1 MNNYRNQKTVQK
13 NIEIKQKLLQSRNE
27 KMKSYKSYESYFGY
41 TKRKSKKIYYLSKL
55 LEFRNNA
62 KKIWGVMKELIGKI
76 RNIESSFPKTFV
88 ILKKEMSEI
97 KVIAEEFHNFFT
109 NVGPNLAKKSPK
121 FLKLIH

>member
-55 LEFRNNA
+55 LEFRNNS

>member
-1 MNNYRNQKTVQK
+1 
-13 NIEIKQKLLQSRNE
+13 
-27 KMKSYKSYESYFGY
+27 MKSYKSYESYFGY
-41 TKRKSKKIYYLSKL
+41 TKRKSKKIYYFSKL

>member
-1 MNNYRNQKTVQK
+1 
-13 NIEIKQKLLQSRNE
+13 
-27 KMKSYKSYESYFGY
+27 MKSYKSYESYFGY
-41 TKRKSKKIYYLSKL
+41 TKRKSKKIYYFSKL

-76 RNIESSFPKTFV
+76 RNIESSLPKTFV

-121 FLKLIH
+121 FLKLNH